1 MFKRFEVGDD
11 FWNCLILQVSKIGVE
26 GVVLDEVKNINKLF
40 FVFGN
45 VIVVLVDGN
54 VSNFKEYQL
63 FIICL
68 KYEIYIEIK
77 SYYSLYI

>member
-1 MFKRFEVGDD
+1 MFKSFEVGDD
-11 FWNCLILQVSKIGVE
+11 FWYCLILQVSKIGVE
-26 GVVLDEVKNINKLF
+26 GVVLDEVKNINKLLL
-40 FVFGN
+40 VFGN

-54 VSNFKEYQL
+54 VSNLREYQS

>member
-63 FIICL
+63 FIIRL